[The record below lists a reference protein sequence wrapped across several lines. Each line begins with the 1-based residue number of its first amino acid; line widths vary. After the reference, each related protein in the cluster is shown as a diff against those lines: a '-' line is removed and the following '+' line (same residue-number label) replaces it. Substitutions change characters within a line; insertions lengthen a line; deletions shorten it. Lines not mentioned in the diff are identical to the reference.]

1 MPNLASSPQH
11 ILLSLTGLALTGF
24 LALTY
29 LAFHQPMFYQ
39 ATAVLAANASKV
51 TSDTTIIHH
60 QSHHPLSHPNS
71 HQNHYQNQQHQQA
84 KQHNHQADGESASS
98 PSQNAI
104 FKSKSPVSSE
114 QNSRLVDA
122 LLVMGGIGCHW
133 FKYSLKNAIIE
144 QFQVIIQYARPS
156 KYANLNPTFFVIF
169 LD

>member
-1 MPNLASSPQH
+1 MPNLASSPH
-11 ILLSLTGLALTGF
+11 YTLLSLTGLALTGLALTGF

-51 TSDTTIIHH
+51 TSDTTISHH

-71 HQNHYQNQQHQQA
+71 HQNHYQNQQHQQP
-84 KQHNHQADGESASS
+84 KQHSHQADGESASS

-104 FKSKSPVSSE
+104 FERPVKSHAKSPVSSE

-122 LLVMGGIGCHW
+122 LLVMGGIGCH
-133 FKYSLKNAIIE
+133 
-144 QFQVIIQYARPS
+144 
-156 KYANLNPTFFVIF
+156 
-169 LD
+169 

>member
-1 MPNLASSPQH
+1 MPNLASSPH
-11 ILLSLTGLALTGF
+11 YTLLSLTGLALTGF

-51 TSDTTIIHH
+51 TSDKMV
-60 QSHHPLSHPNS
+60 SHHPLSHLNS
-71 HQNHYQNQQHQQA
+71 YQSQQP

-104 FKSKSPVSSE
+104 FESPAKSPLSSE

-122 LLVMGGIGCHW
+122 LLVMGGIGCH
-133 FKYSLKNAIIE
+133 
-144 QFQVIIQYARPS
+144 
-156 KYANLNPTFFVIF
+156 
-169 LD
+169 

>member
-1 MPNLASSPQH
+1 MPNLASSPH
-11 ILLSLTGLALTGF
+11 HELLSLTGLALTGF

-39 ATAVLAANASKV
+39 ATAVLAANATIV
-51 TSDTTIIHH
+51 TSDTMVSHHQSHH

-71 HQNHYQNQQHQQA
+71 HQSHYQNQQHQQP

-104 FKSKSPVSSE
+104 FESKSAAKSPVSSE

-122 LLVMGGIGCHW
+122 LLVMGGIGCH
-133 FKYSLKNAIIE
+133 
-144 QFQVIIQYARPS
+144 
-156 KYANLNPTFFVIF
+156 
-169 LD
+169 

>member
-29 LAFHQPMFYQ
+29 LAFHQP
-39 ATAVLAANASKV
+39 TSVLAANASTV
-51 TSDTTIIHH
+51 TSDTMV
-60 QSHHPLSHPNS
+60 SHHPLSHPNS

-84 KQHNHQADGESASS
+84 KQHNHQADGDSASS

-122 LLVMGGIGCHW
+122 LLVMGGIGCH
-133 FKYSLKNAIIE
+133 
-144 QFQVIIQYARPS
+144 
-156 KYANLNPTFFVIF
+156 
-169 LD
+169 

>member
-1 MPNLASSPQH
+1 MPNLASSPH
-11 ILLSLTGLALTGF
+11 HALLSFTGLALTGF

-71 HQNHYQNQQHQQA
+71 HQNHYQNQQHQQP

-98 PSQNAI
+98 PSRNAI
-104 FKSKSPVSSE
+104 FKRPIKSPAKSPIPSE

-122 LLVMGGIGCHW
+122 LLVMGGIGCH
-133 FKYSLKNAIIE
+133 
-144 QFQVIIQYARPS
+144 
-156 KYANLNPTFFVIF
+156 
-169 LD
+169 